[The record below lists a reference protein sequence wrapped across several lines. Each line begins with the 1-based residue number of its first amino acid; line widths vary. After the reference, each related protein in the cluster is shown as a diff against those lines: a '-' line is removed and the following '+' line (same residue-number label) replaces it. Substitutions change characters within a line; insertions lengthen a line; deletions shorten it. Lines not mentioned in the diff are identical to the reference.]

1 MIRFSQYIKAVAV
14 SVVLLGTSWAAD
26 AQTLRILP
34 FGNSI
39 TEGTDG
45 DPPQESLRIAYRH
58 TLYTLLTAAGY
69 DFDFVGHQT
78 GGYGVFPD
86 AEHGGIPGT
95 RDQYLVRLLQD
106 GYDLRWEEQITPGS
120 QPYLDVYPADLI
132 LLHIGTNDITHGEGA
147 SEGSV
152 TQILNEIDAWELRT
166 GNQVTVL
173 VARIINRKEYSLIT
187 TQYNNNVAAMVAA
200 RNDPSI
206 ILVDIENGAG
216 INYATEMQD
225 DLIHPLPAAYTK
237 MGQKWFDA
245 IQALNTAPYF
255 TSTPLTEAMEDVAY
269 SYTIS
274 AADDNPQDQLT
285 LIAGSKPSWCTFS
298 DNGDKTALLTGT
310 PGDGDLGDHAVSIIV
325 SDGKE
330 IETQNFTIHVDN
342 VNDIPQIT
350 GQRGIECDEDTPYT
364 LVKDDFTIQDDDH
377 PISELELIVHG
388 GDNYTVEG
396 TTLSPEENYYGT
408 LKVNVQVSD
417 QVDASEIYEAT
428 VIVNSVNDPPVIS
441 GQKSTLQAKH
451 LISLEIQ
458 VDDLYYEDVDN
469 NINQLQ
475 VVILPD
481 ERGLYLGNGNRL
493 TLIVDTSGIIEVPV
507 VLDDG
512 QDVSNE
518 FALQIQVIA
527 AYNPPQFTTL
537 PDSKEA
543 TVGEPYF
550 YLVDATDPDEG
561 DVLTFS
567 APSLP
572 AWLNFNEEMKL
583 LGGSPST
590 EDTGSVW
597 VILEV
602 TDGMFVTEQRFQLE
616 VRLYTSFGIDSY
628 IGDQQASQ
636 GLIDKIFPVPANNR
650 LHVKA
655 PSDGGLDIQIMN
667 ASGII
672 LISEHHD
679 VHPDSALEIDLEDLN
694 PGIYFIRVSNGDKVD
709 SRKFIVRK

>member
-1 MIRFSQYIKAVAV
+1 MIRFSQYIKAVAI
-14 SVVLLGTSWAAD
+14 SVVMLGASWAVD

-86 AEHGGIPGT
+86 AEHGGIAGT

-166 GNQVTVL
+166 GNQVIVL
-173 VARIINRKEYSLIT
+173 VARILNRKEYSLIT

-206 ILVDIENGAG
+206 IMVDIENGAG
-216 INYATEMQD
+216 INYPTEMQD
-225 DLIHPLPAAYTK
+225 DLIHPLPSAYTK
-237 MGQKWFDA
+237 MGQKWFEA

-255 TSTPLTEAMEDVAY
+255 TSSPVTEAMEDVAY
-269 SYTIS
+269 SYTIT
-274 AADDNPQDQLT
+274 AEDDNPQDQLT
-285 LIAGSKPSWCTFS
+285 LIAGTKPSWCTFT
-298 DNGDKTALLTGT
+298 DNGDKTALLAGT

-330 IETQNFTIHVDN
+330 IETQNFTIRVDN
-342 VNDIPQIT
+342 VNDIPRIT
-350 GQRGIECDEDTPYT
+350 GQRGIETDEDTPYT
-364 LVKDDFTIQDDDH
+364 LVKEDFTIVDDDN
-377 PISELELIVHG
+377 PMSELNLIVLG
-388 GDNYTVEG
+388 GENYSVVG
-396 TTLSPEENYYGT
+396 NTLSTAENYYGT
-408 LKVNVQVSD
+408 LKVRVQVSD
-417 QVDASEIYEAT
+417 QVDTSDIYEAT

-441 GQKSTLQAKH
+441 GQKSTLQAKK

-458 VDDLYYEDVDN
+458 ADDLYYQDVDN
-469 NINQLQ
+469 NLNQLQ

-481 ERGLYLGNGNRL
+481 ERSLYLGNGNRL
-493 TLIVDTSGIIEVPV
+493 TIVVDTSGVIEVPV

-512 QDVSNE
+512 SDISNE
-518 FALQIQVIA
+518 FALQILVIA
-527 AYNPPQFTTL
+527 AYNPPLFTTI
-537 PDSKEA
+537 PPKEA
-543 TVGEPYF
+543 MAGEPYF
-550 YLVDATDPDEG
+550 YLVDAADPDEG
-561 DVLTFS
+561 DELSFS
-567 APSLP
+567 ASTLPS
-572 AWLNFNEEMKL
+572 WLNFNEDMKL
-583 LGGSPST
+583 LGGNPST
-590 EDTGSVW
+590 EDTGTVW
-597 VILEV
+597 VGLEV
-602 TDGMFVTEQRFQLE
+602 TDGMFVTEQLYQLE
-616 VRLYTSFGIDSY
+616 VRLYTSFGVDSY
-628 IGDQQASQ
+628 IRNKQASE
-636 GLIDKIFPVPANNR
+636 GLIDEIFPVPARNR
-650 LHVKA
+650 LYVRA
-655 PSDGGLDIQIMN
+655 LTSDELDIQIMN
-667 ASGII
+667 ASGIVV
-672 LISEHHD
+672 ISEHQD
-679 VHPDSALEIDLEDLN
+679 VHPDSAVEIDLEDLN
-694 PGIYFIRVSNGDKVD
+694 PGIYVIRVSNGERAD
-709 SRKFIVRK
+709 SRKIIIRK